1 MKGLRSFDSLRSLRM
16 TGGFEQGTES
26 PSRLRRQPSLGK
38 GARPL
43 SHFLTAPLSGEP
55 RAAGSVWP
63 YFIERRTA
71 VTEIP
76 DDPIIRCME
85 RTGYPPWYRRK
96 RPQYE
101 DEQADED
108 ACGEDDDG

>member
-1 MKGLRSFDSLRSLRM
+1 M
-16 TGGFEQGTES
+16 
-26 PSRLRRQPSLGK
+26 
-38 GARPL
+38 
-43 SHFLTAPLSGEP
+43 
-55 RAAGSVWP
+55 WP
-63 YFIERRTA
+63 YSIERRTA

-85 RTGYPPWYRRK
+85 RTGYPPWYQRK